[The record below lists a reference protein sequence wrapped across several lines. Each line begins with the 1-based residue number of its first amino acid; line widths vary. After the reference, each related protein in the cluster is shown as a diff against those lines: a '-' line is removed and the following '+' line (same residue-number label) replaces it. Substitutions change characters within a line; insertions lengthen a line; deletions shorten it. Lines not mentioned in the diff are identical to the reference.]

1 MQNGFVE
8 GFNCTY
14 RDEVLDFYVFSTLR
28 EVQEITEG
36 WIADYNQQRPHES
49 LKDLTPCLYTCLNF
63 RRRFISLDRS
73 ISVRYLRTH
82 ISGYRATMEETF
94 GKKLRRL
101 RLDADMGLRELARL
115 IDKSPGYLSD
125 VEGDRVAPPSETII
139 IQIAKALQV
148 EGDELLSAAMKIDPD
163 VTSYVAKEPWAA
175 DFLRMARN
183 RHYSKDDWDRLKQL
197 AEISQLGKKDDK
209 TK

>member
-1 MQNGFVE
+1 
-8 GFNCTY
+8 
-14 RDEVLDFYVFSTLR
+14 
-28 EVQEITEG
+28 
-36 WIADYNQQRPHES
+36 
-49 LKDLTPCLYTCLNF
+49 
-63 RRRFISLDRS
+63 
-73 ISVRYLRTH
+73 
-82 ISGYRATMEETF
+82 MEETF

-101 RLDADMGLRELARL
+101 RLDADVGLRELARL
-115 IDKSPGYLSD
+115 IEKSPGYLSD
-125 VEGDRVAPPSETII
+125 VEGDRVSPPSETII

-197 AEISQLGKKDDK
+197 AEISQLGQKDDK